1 MGCASSAALP
11 REPQQAPSP
20 PYIPP
25 ENNPRQAPQQGAQQR
40 ESAGTLTTAPLVRSL
55 VSLRRDSWNVQEESG
70 QWFLNFDFASLA
82 TGTATAS
89 FLATVATEQEQ
100 AEAGVAGASL
110 SAPSASSSASLR
122 FGAEIRQTGRLFLSA
137 DLPASLVDLQ
147 EGVHHVIL
155 DLRADSEDPM
165 AVTLQRSFLRLPPE
179 GSGEA
184 HVEKQLVQCGSII
197 RPLDALYGTMPN
209 PRSKAD
215 KDEGGDCV
223 ICLSNP
229 REVAILHC
237 RHVCLCSSC
246 AKVTSSTWSFQCP
259 VCRGRVAAMVGLRE
273 ES

>member
-1 MGCASSAALP
+1 MSGLKQRCASSAALP
-11 REPQQAPSP
+11 RDPQQAPSP

-25 ENNPRQAPQQGAQQR
+25 ENNPHQGPQQGAQQR
-40 ESAGTLTTAPLVRSL
+40 HSEGAGTLTTAPLVRSL
-55 VSLRRDSWNVQEESG
+55 VSLRRDSCSVQEESG
-70 QWFLNFDFASLA
+70 QWFLNFEFASLA

-89 FLATVATEQEQ
+89 FLASDAEQ
-100 AEAGVAGASL
+100 AEASL

-122 FGAEIRQTGRLFLSA
+122 FGAETRQAGRLFLSA

-179 GSGEA
+179 GSGEV